1 MHQIFVANHSNLE
14 RAQKL
19 ILLIKRGFVKKLL
32 YSGNFKVENDYW
44 HGQKVNVCLFICINK
59 LWLLNLFFF
68 FNAVLE

>member
-44 HGQKVNVCLFICINK
+44 HGQKVKVCLFICINK